1 MRTWS
6 RRTTII
12 ATVATAGLSAT
23 VTTTLAAAL
32 DPDGVHLRAEW
43 TNGGHAWL
51 ELEDR
56 NVLPTICFSWE
67 SDLPQDGDGIASRIL
82 TRDGTEVVDLGTGD
96 QWIDGSAEGCEI
108 PRDDRY
114 RDVFADPGQYIVEF
128 RVVEE
133 QGTPATPR
141 IRSGPLEPDGGS
153 GSSGSGS
160 SGSGSGGSGSSR
172 SGGSDDGS
180 GSGGSGGSSGSG
192 GSGGSDSSG

>member
-6 RRTTII
+6 RRTTVL
-12 ATVATAGLSAT
+12 ATLAAAGVVTT
-23 VTTTLAAAL
+23 VGTTLAAAPG
-32 DPDGVHLRAEW
+32 PDGVHLRGQW

-56 NVLPTICFSWE
+56 NVEPSICFVWE
-67 SDLPQDGDGIASRIL
+67 NDLPQDGDGIASRIL
-82 TRDGTEVVDLGTGD
+82 SRDGAEVVDLGTGD

-114 RDVFADPGQYIVEF
+114 RAVFADPGRYVVEF

-133 QGTPATPR
+133 QGTSPTPP

-153 GSSGSGS
+153 GGSGS
-160 SGSGSGGSGSSR
+160 SGSGGSSTGRSGGSGGSGSS
-172 SGGSDDGS
+172 G
-180 GSGGSGGSSGSG
+180 
-192 GSGGSDSSG
+192 